1 MVCASCCSVGLFW
14 RALSC
19 SSGGLDMF
27 VFRVCIGSKQCDQ
40 GDCALAVRH
49 AGGQEEGLRATS
61 GRAYHTPRVLAAHRY
76 MRSAH
81 THRHML
87 IPRGHTC
94 ACCTATDPAVLC
106 CAFLLLCCCRAQV
119 LVVFLKIAA
128 MQRPSRS
135 CCRCCRCQESAGW
148 GVGFLLPCAV
158 AAAVPVCSTQGLS
171 LNMLA
176 A

>member
-1 MVCASCCSVGLFW
+1 
-14 RALSC
+14 
-19 SSGGLDMF
+19 
-27 VFRVCIGSKQCDQ
+27 
-40 GDCALAVRH
+40 
-49 AGGQEEGLRATS
+49 
-61 GRAYHTPRVLAAHRY
+61 
-76 MRSAH
+76 
-81 THRHML
+81 
-87 IPRGHTC
+87 
-94 ACCTATDPAVLC
+94 
-106 CAFLLLCCCRAQV
+106 V